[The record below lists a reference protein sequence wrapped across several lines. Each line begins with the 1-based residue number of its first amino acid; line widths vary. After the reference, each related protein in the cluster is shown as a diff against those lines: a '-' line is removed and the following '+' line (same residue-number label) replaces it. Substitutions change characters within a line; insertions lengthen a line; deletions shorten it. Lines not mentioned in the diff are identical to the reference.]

1 MSTLKKEVPMP
12 WMKVMP
18 MDAKIIFIS
27 DIIRLRADLGFSE
40 ICRRHGI
47 SRKTGYKWVR
57 RYQALKEEGLKD
69 QSSRPRH
76 SPRKVPYTMEKEIV
90 EVRKKHKSWGARKV
104 HIILKNKHPEW
115 EIPSAQTIHKILKG
129 ADLVAPRRMR
139 QRVPVDP
146 GPLKDA
152 REPNDLWT
160 ADFKGQFK
168 TWDGAYCY
176 PLTVMDQSTRYLIGC
191 KGLPGTRLNET
202 RKAFE
207 RLFQEYGLPN
217 RFRSDNGVPFASK
230 SAGGLSKLSV
240 WWLRLG
246 IMPERIE
253 PGKPQQNGHHERM
266 HRTLKQEATK
276 PPSGTMALQQRRF
289 DKFREYYNT
298 VRPHEGLNMNTPGS
312 LYCPSNRPYP
322 KRLPEMSYP
331 GHFREAFVNHNGCIY
346 LNNRFYYMGYLLRGE
361 LVGLNEIDDGLW
373 EAYFGKLRLGKVD
386 ERFK

>member
-1 MSTLKKEVPMP
+1 MP

-18 MDAKIIFIS
+18 MDAKILFIG
-27 DIIRLRADLGFSE
+27 DCIRLRADWGFSE
-40 ICRRHGI
+40 LCRRHGI

-57 RYQALKEEGLKD
+57 RYQELKEEGLKD
-69 QSSRPRH
+69 QSSRPHR
-76 SPRKVPYTMEKEIV
+76 SPSKVPYTIEKEIITA
-90 EVRKKHKSWGARKV
+90 RGKHKSWGARKIQ
-104 HIILKNKHPEW
+104 IILKSKHPEW
-115 EIPSAQTIHKILKG
+115 EVPSAQTIHKILKG
-129 ADLVAPRRMR
+129 ADLVASRRMR

-160 ADFKGQFK
+160 TDFKGQFK

-191 KGLPGTRLNET
+191 DGLPGTRLIET

-207 RLFQEYGLPN
+207 RLFREYGLPN
-217 RFRSDNGVPFASK
+217 RIRSDNGVPFASR
-230 SAGGLSKLSV
+230 SMGGLSRLGV
-240 WWLRLG
+240 WWIRLG

-276 PPSGTMALQQRRF
+276 PPSGTMGLQQRRF

-298 VRPHEGLNMNTPGS
+298 VRPHEGLNMNTPAS
-312 LYCPSNRPYP
+312 LYRPSNRPYP
-322 KRLPEMSYP
+322 KRLPEMIYP

-361 LVGLNEIDDGLW
+361 LVGLNEIDDGIW
-373 EAYFGKLRLGKVD
+373 EAYFGKLLLGKVN
-386 ERFK
+386 ERMK